1 MNTPAAVLPAPEPAS
16 APVVKKGNM
25 SLADLERRFV
35 TGSPARPASAPDET
49 SATKPAAAQ
58 SATTA
63 TATASA
69 PATAGE
75 EETDAASD
83 PNTLTPA
90 AAATA
95 DGEAVEAAENET
107 SPEASADGTET
118 TEPEAI
124 DAKEPPQKLAKRL
137 NKLVGALKEKDATLA
152 ALQAEVAQL
161 KAKASSPEKP
171 ATAPAALDP
180 AGWRPEVQAIDAE
193 IAAAQQA
200 LQWAADNAEGG
211 IANVGGNEQEFT
223 AEQVRRIRDGAV
235 GELAKLNARREV
247 TVTRLAEQH
256 EQARRAAVDTV
267 LTAYPWAKNPESAQ
281 MKEWANLAQSI
292 PPQVQQ
298 ALNALPDGAL
308 MAADLVAGRLARL
321 AAANAP
327 KAKPA
332 PAQRPTPQPA
342 SAAAAPVRVNPGRQK
357 EEAVAAEVKVKGRMT
372 VDQLTQRM
380 AARREARLAA

>member
-1 MNTPAAVLPAPEPAS
+1 MNTPAAVSPAPEPAS

-95 DGEAVEAAENET
+95 DGEAVEAAENDP

-118 TEPEAI
+118 TDETPGAESI
-124 DAKEPPQKLAKRL
+124 QKLAKRY
-137 NKLVGALKEKDATLA
+137 NKLVGIVKGKDAELS
-152 ALQAEVAQL
+152 ALQAKVAQL
-161 KAKASSPEKP
+161 EAKAGSPEKP

-211 IANVGGNEQEFT
+211 IANVGGKEQEFT